1 MKKQASSGGSM
12 SALPHEVMLEM
23 ILKLS
28 SVDAPTNWED
38 LARQYDLSEQEII
51 ELATTETERP
61 ASALIHRMVR
71 AGVTVKV
78 LVSFLKNIKRED
90 VVEVLKKARVW
101 SSEEDIPAEL
111 TKSLKISYSNTNT
124 SSMKGTTDPV
134 GLRIQLTPPSS
145 PIGTR
150 RSLAGTLAGMRQRSV
165 YPISPGS
172 PSPLT
177 RSSSLING
185 PSKVERPQIIPTSIS
200 SDNLPRVGCQS
211 ELQSL
216 FSSSKAF
223 CIQESSDIEK
233 IALVF
238 GNSNYKLEDLNI
250 PTAANDAEAI
260 ANKLKS
266 LGWRVRCHQ
275 NSTLAIMKKHMLSFY
290 DACNRNQQIT
300 AAVLFYAG
308 HAVQVCGQN
317 YALPVDIRS
326 TNSTAY
332 VRQCGINLNSFMEML
347 QSCLITVILVNAS
360 YTVPGWRGAGGLTV
374 PKVQPNCCFAM
385 SYPPGMTQK
394 QVYGTIPGCS
404 PYVSQ
409 FVEALEAEPDQS
421 LKSLLSAAEMNTYNP
436 CHFFQSQSLL
446 QYFSFQSPYKEHS
459 TEPEIRHALIIA
471 NTESGL
477 SCADELHDM
486 ASLTKFLKDFGWKVR
501 EERNILSSQ
510 LIDIVHNFL
519 YQDDVQAND
528 CTVMV
533 FFIGNAYQTDDSII
547 YVLGTG
553 TGFGKHMFVEPGQL
567 TVTVDDIMS
576 LMDEAVPGPKVLTV
590 GGTWNVDME
599 CLEKSSFSISPRHNM
614 LVSLFSSEPGV
625 MRPVPELIRRWN
637 EQPNKSLLET
647 FQTVL
652 PRSNWSCLFK
662 A

>member
-1 MKKQASSGGSM
+1 
-12 SALPHEVMLEM
+12 
-23 ILKLS
+23 
-28 SVDAPTNWED
+28 
-38 LARQYDLSEQEII
+38 
-51 ELATTETERP
+51 
-61 ASALIHRMVR
+61 
-71 AGVTVKV
+71 
-78 LVSFLKNIKRED
+78 
-90 VVEVLKKARVW
+90 
-101 SSEEDIPAEL
+101 
-111 TKSLKISYSNTNT
+111 
-124 SSMKGTTDPV
+124 
-134 GLRIQLTPPSS
+134 
-145 PIGTR
+145 
-150 RSLAGTLAGMRQRSV
+150 
-165 YPISPGS
+165 
-172 PSPLT
+172 
-177 RSSSLING
+177 
-185 PSKVERPQIIPTSIS
+185 
-200 SDNLPRVGCQS
+200 
-211 ELQSL
+211 
-216 FSSSKAF
+216 
-223 CIQESSDIEK
+223 
-233 IALVF
+233 
-238 GNSNYKLEDLNI
+238 
-250 PTAANDAEAI
+250 
-260 ANKLKS
+260 
-266 LGWRVRCHQ
+266 
-275 NSTLAIMKKHMLSFY
+275 
-290 DACNRNQQIT
+290 
-300 AAVLFYAG
+300 
-308 HAVQVCGQN
+308 
-317 YALPVDIRS
+317 
-326 TNSTAY
+326 
-332 VRQCGINLNSFMEML
+332 
-347 QSCLITVILVNAS
+347 
-360 YTVPGWRGAGGLTV
+360 
-374 PKVQPNCCFAM
+374 
-385 SYPPGMTQK
+385 MTQK

-625 MRPVPELIRRWN
+625 MRYTY
-637 EQPNKSLLET
+637 S
-647 FQTVL
+647 VL
-652 PRSNWSCLFK
+652 FEYC
-662 A
+662 